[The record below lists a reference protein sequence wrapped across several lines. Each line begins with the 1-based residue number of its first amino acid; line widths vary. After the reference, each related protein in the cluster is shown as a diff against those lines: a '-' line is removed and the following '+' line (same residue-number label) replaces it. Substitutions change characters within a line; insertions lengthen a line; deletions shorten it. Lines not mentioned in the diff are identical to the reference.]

1 MPITTIKPSCRHRAR
16 RILLLLLILF
26 GLLGY
31 RALPVSAGNAGYNWY
46 CVHTKGHVQPRAD
59 AQFDFIGRYGGYYI
73 DKSEG
78 HTAPDAK
85 DKVVYLTFDA
95 GYENGNVASILDTM
109 KAEGVTGAFFILGN
123 LVKSNPE
130 LVRRMADEGHLVC
143 NHSYAHKDMTGWDET
158 AFREEL
164 AKLETA
170 CREET
175 GVAMASY
182 FRPPEGRFNENMLK
196 YAHNAG
202 YKTIFWSFAYADW
215 DNGKQP
221 DPERAKAK
229 VLDNMHN
236 GAVIL
241 LHPTS
246 ATNAAILGDVI
257 RTLKAQGYRFGTL
270 DELTGAEEDTQTDTL
285 PCPGGVPSHPT
296 DPRYEGGCGNE

>member
-1 MPITTIKPSCRHRAR
+1 MPITTIKPSCRHRVR

-31 RALPVSAGNAGYNWY
+31 RALPASAGNAGYNWY

-170 CREET
+170 CREEA

-202 YKTIFWSFAYADW
+202 YKTIFWSFAYRDW
-215 DNGKQP
+215 LTDDQP
-221 DPERAKAK
+221 NEAEALKKIVDSACPG
-229 VLDNMHN
+229 M
-236 GAVIL
+236 IYL
-241 LHPTS
+241 LHAVS
-246 ATNAAILGDVI
+246 KTNADILADVI
-257 RTLKAQGYRFGTL
+257 
-270 DELTGAEEDTQTDTL
+270 D
-285 PCPGGVPSHPT
+285 GVT
-296 DPRYEGGCGNE
+296 AKGFTWGDPAKI